1 MLRFYRSFFAGLT
14 LLGLLVSPLLHA
26 DDQAVE
32 ILATAWGETL
42 AQDGSGFYNEI
53 AADVLGNIAN
63 KKIYKIMPYRR
74 AKQHFFNAGGACL
87 YPSSL
92 PSLATAGEIKDPEN
106 YIESDGIFVA
116 KTHLF
121 VRSDVQPPQSLED
134 ISGKTIA
141 YPSGSVAAGI
151 LFGHGASLIGVN
163 SEQDKAQML
172 VSGRVDMITGMMPDT
187 AIVFAKMGG
196 EVPLFAPSF
205 VLYEVPVTF
214 VCQRSAATE
223 KFIISVN
230 KALEVLSHDPIYSA
244 RLIAAATIED
254 AFARASGYNAE
265 NRDVPKGER
274 PVPSK
279 ALKTPRKNR
288 SGRRLPKHNN

>member
-1 MLRFYRSFFAGLT
+1 MS
-14 LLGLLVSPLLHA
+14 HA

-32 ILATAWGETL
+32 VLATAWGETL

-53 AADVLGNIAN
+53 AADVLGNIASE
-63 KKIYKIMPYRR
+63 KTYKVMPYRR
-74 AKQHFFNAGGACL
+74 AKQRFFNAGGACL

-92 PSLATAGEIKDPEN
+92 LGLAGAGEIKDPEN

-121 VRSDVQPPQSLED
+121 VRSGVQPPRSLDD
-134 ISGKTIA
+134 ISGKIIA
-141 YPSGSVAAGI
+141 YPNGSVAAGI

-187 AIVFAKMGG
+187 ALVFAKMGG

-223 KFIISVN
+223 KFIVSVN
-230 KALEVLSHDPIYSA
+230 MALEVLSHDATYSA
-244 RLIAAATIED
+244 RLLAAATTED
-254 AFARASGYNAE
+254 AFTRAGGHGAE
-265 NRDVPKGER
+265 TKTVPKGVR
-274 PVPSK
+274 AVPSGEIK
-279 ALKTPRKNR
+279 PPRKNR
-288 SGRRLPKHNN
+288 NGRRLPRHNN